1 MRWTR
6 GRSDA
11 GYVTVEAAL
20 VLSAVTGVAA
30 LLIAGIVTGVAWI
43 GAAGTARDAARA
55 AALAGDPGGAE
66 RAATAIAGQRSPGA
80 TVTVTTE
87 PAGVAGGPGEGATG
101 DPGGGSGT
109 GGLQVLRVTVQR
121 RVALWS
127 VTGEAAVVVEP
138 GDGDGQGP

>member
-43 GAAGTARDAARA
+43 
-55 AALAGDPGGAE
+55 
-66 RAATAIAGQRSPGA
+66 
-80 TVTVTTE
+80 
-87 PAGVAGGPGEGATG
+87 GATG